1 MNFDDY
7 HSGIFLIMIGTLLLI
22 YGCLKLAHG

>member
-1 MNFDDY
+1 MTPDEY
-7 HSGIFLIMIGTLLLI
+7 HSGIFFIMIGTLLLI